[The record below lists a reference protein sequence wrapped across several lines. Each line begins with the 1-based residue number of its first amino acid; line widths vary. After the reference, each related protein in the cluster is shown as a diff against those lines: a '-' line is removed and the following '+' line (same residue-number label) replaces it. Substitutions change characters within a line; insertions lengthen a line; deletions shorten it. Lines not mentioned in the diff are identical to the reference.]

1 MPTAPGGI
9 PASFQTSRP
18 RTRWTEA
25 ACLGKSHSPQ
35 SFHGR
40 KRYQEGK
47 VIEQYLVIWKKS
59 SIFEATAD
67 LIHMKNGVKQIWKYL
82 AAGIMGLLGFA
93 SCGKSLADD
102 SNDSAMYGPPPNA
115 DYKVLGTVSDED
127 GRPIKGIRVSVRLK
141 YSPWSKDVEETLY
154 SDDKGAYQLLTRSLD
169 GLPPVTISFEDVDG
183 EENGGEFESTEVT
196 PEVKRTKDGDGTGSY
211 QGAFEFL
218 ADVQLKKK

>member
-1 MPTAPGGI
+1 MAYPGCYFGGCLIPDGKKRKAP
-9 PASFQTSRP
+9 P
-18 RTRWTEA
+18 
-25 ACLGKSHSPQ
+25 PQ
-35 SFHGR
+35 SIHGR
-40 KRYQEGK
+40 NLYQEGE
-47 VIEQYLVIWKKS
+47 VIEQYLVIWRKS
-59 SIFEATAD
+59 SIFETAAV
-67 LIHMKNGVKQIWKYL
+67 LIHMKNGMKQIWKYL

-127 GRPIKGIRVSVRLK
+127 GKPIKGIRVSVRLK

-169 GLPPVTISFEDVDG
+169 GLPPVSISFEDVDG
-183 EENGGEFESTEVT
+183 EENGGEFVSTEVT
-196 PEVKRTKDGDGTGSY
+196 PEAKRTKDGDGTGSY

>member
-1 MPTAPGGI
+1 MMAYPGCYFGGCLIPDGKKRKAP
-9 PASFQTSRP
+9 P
-18 RTRWTEA
+18 
-25 ACLGKSHSPQ
+25 PQ
-35 SFHGR
+35 SIHGR
-40 KRYQEGK
+40 NLYQEGE
-47 VIEQYLVIWKKS
+47 VIEQYLVIWRKS
-59 SIFEATAD
+59 SIFETAAV
-67 LIHMKNGVKQIWKYL
+67 LIHMKNGMKQIWKYL

-127 GRPIKGIRVSVRLK
+127 GKPIKGIRVSVRLK

-169 GLPPVTISFEDVDG
+169 GLPPVSISFEDVDG
-183 EENGGEFESTEVT
+183 EENGGEFVSTEVT
-196 PEVKRTKDGDGTGSY
+196 PEAKRTKDGDGTGSY

>member
-1 MPTAPGGI
+1 VTGRDYAP
-9 PASFQTSRP
+9 P
-18 RTRWTEA
+18 
-25 ACLGKSHSPQ
+25 PQ
-35 SFHGR
+35 SIHGR
-40 KRYQEGK
+40 NLYQEGE
-47 VIEQYLVIWKKS
+47 VIEQYLVIWRKS
-59 SIFEATAD
+59 SIFETAAV
-67 LIHMKNGVKQIWKYL
+67 LIHMKNGMKQIWKYL

-127 GRPIKGIRVSVRLK
+127 GKPIKGIRVSVRLK

-169 GLPPVTISFEDVDG
+169 GLPPVSISFEDVDG
-183 EENGGEFESTEVT
+183 EENGGEFVSTEVT
-196 PEVKRTKDGDGTGSY
+196 PEAKRTKDGDGTGSY

>member
-1 MPTAPGGI
+1 M
-9 PASFQTSRP
+9 
-18 RTRWTEA
+18 
-25 ACLGKSHSPQ
+25 
-35 SFHGR
+35 
-40 KRYQEGK
+40 
-47 VIEQYLVIWKKS
+47 IEQYLVIWRKS
-59 SIFEATAD
+59 SIFETAAVS
-67 LIHMKNGVKQIWKYL
+67 IHMKNGMKQIWKYL

-102 SNDSAMYGPPPNA
+102 SNDSTMYGPPPNA

-127 GRPIKGIRVSVRLK
+127 GKPIKGIRVSVRLK

-169 GLPPVTISFEDVDG
+169 GLPPVSISFEDVDG
-183 EENGGEFESTEVT
+183 EENGGEFVSTEVT
-196 PEVKRTKDGDGTGSY
+196 PEAKRTKDGDGTGSY

>member
-1 MPTAPGGI
+1 
-9 PASFQTSRP
+9 
-18 RTRWTEA
+18 
-25 ACLGKSHSPQ
+25 
-35 SFHGR
+35 
-40 KRYQEGK
+40 
-47 VIEQYLVIWKKS
+47 
-59 SIFEATAD
+59 
-67 LIHMKNGVKQIWKYL
+67 MKNGVKQIWKYL

-102 SNDSAMYGPPPNA
+102 SNNSAMYGPPPNA